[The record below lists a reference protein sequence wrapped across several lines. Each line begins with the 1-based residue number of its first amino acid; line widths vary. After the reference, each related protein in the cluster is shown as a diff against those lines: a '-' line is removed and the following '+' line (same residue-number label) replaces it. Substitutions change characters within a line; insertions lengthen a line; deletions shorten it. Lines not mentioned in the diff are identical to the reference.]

1 MENQNETSVSSED
14 LLQDFKFDQSVKRI
28 LSYRRILAWILHD
41 YALEFAGF
49 DIETI
54 MENIE
59 GVSKNQNPR
68 VLGENTQARLNAN
81 SFVEYDMYIR
91 ARIPD
96 TLKAVM
102 IDLEGQKKL
111 HPGYSLVTRGIV
123 NLAAAITIQKGIEY
137 TGTNYNDLI
146 KVYSVW
152 ILLNPARKTR
162 GYWNIWAFQP
172 KEKDSPL
179 AVRKELYDKMDLI
192 LIALGDEKAEDK
204 DIKATAANLLTVVF
218 SSHKS
223 IEEKRRILKEKFGF
237 QPDELFES
245 EVNTMFHY
253 SEVYLE
259 RGMKMERAKTQE
271 ILKRSMKRGIERGRE
286 MERASMQETLKR
298 EREQTKLE
306 KEKAR
311 LEMEKHRLENEK
323 HAKKLQTIAIA
334 LHQNG
339 LSIEEI
345 ASCMDTDKNEILIM
359 LENENK

>member
-1 MENQNETSVSSED
+1 
-14 LLQDFKFDQSVKRI
+14 
-28 LSYRRILAWILHD
+28 LHD

-91 ARIPD
+91 ARIPG
-96 TLKAVM
+96 TVKAVM
-102 IDLEGQKKL
+102 IDLEGQRKL

-123 NLAAAITIQKGIEY
+123 NLAAAITMQKGIEY
-137 TGTNYNDLI
+137 TGTNYSSVI

-172 KEKDSPL
+172 KEKDNPL
-179 AVRKELYDKMDLI
+179 AVRKELYDKMELI

-218 SSHKS
+218 SSYKS

-259 RGMKMERAKTQE
+259 RGIEQGIERGMA
-271 ILKRSMKRGIERGRE
+271 RGIKRGRE
-286 MERASMQETLKR
+286 MERASMQEILKR
-298 EREQTKLE
+298 EQEQTRLE
-306 KEKAR
+306 KEKHR
-311 LEMEKHRLENEK
+311 LDNEQHRLENEK
-323 HAKKLQTIAIA
+323 HAKQRQSSAIA
-334 LHQNG
+334 MYQDG
-339 LSIEEI
+339 LSIEKI
-345 ASCMDTDKNEILIM
+345 AAYLNTDKNEILIM
-359 LENENK
+359 LEGENK

>member
-1 MENQNETSVSSED
+1 MKDNNEPPASSED
-14 LLQDFKFDQSVKRI
+14 LLQDMKFDQSVKRI

-41 YALEFAGF
+41 FAWEFAGF

-59 GVSKNQNPR
+59 GVSKNSNPR

-81 SFVEYDMYIR
+81 GFVEFDMYIR
-91 ARIPD
+91 ARIPG
-96 TLKAVM
+96 TVKAVM

-123 NLAAAITIQKGIEY
+123 NLAAAITMQKGIEY
-137 TGTNYNDLI
+137 TGTNYSSVI

-152 ILLNPARKTR
+152 ILLNPARKMR
-162 GYWNIWAFQP
+162 GCSNIWAFQP
-172 KEKDSPL
+172 KEKDNPL

-237 QPDELFES
+237 QSDELFES

-259 RGMKMERAKTQE
+259 RGIEQGIERG
-271 ILKRSMKRGIERGRE
+271 MKRGLERGMKCGMAQGIERGRE

-298 EREQTKLE
+298 EQEQTRLE
-306 KEKAR
+306 K
-311 LEMEKHRLENEK
+311 EKHRLENEQ
-323 HAKKLQTIAIA
+323 HAKKLQTIAIS

-339 LSIEEI
+339 LSIEQI
-345 ASCMDTDKNEILIM
+345 ATCMDTDTSEIQIM
-359 LENENK
+359 LEGQNQ